1 MKKLLTKAETDRLTK
16 AWSSDLTLANLTVQA
31 KVFNPYGMGT
41 WYLLALNP
49 DGGDELFAIVDLMF
63 LEVGSVSLHELSG
76 VRVPP
81 FNMPLERDRYF
92 EPKKADELYRELSA
106 SRASG
111 TANFAAGGKI
121 ERVEGSGLTFNPNQV
136 FVGYSKVPASPSII
150 E

>member
-1 MKKLLTKAETDRLTK
+1 MKNLLTKAETEKLTK
-16 AWSSDLTLANLTVQA
+16 AWSSDLSLANLTVHA

-63 LEVGSVSLHELSG
+63 LEVGSVSLHELATL
-76 VRVPP
+76 RVAP

-92 EPKKADELYRELSA
+92 QPRKADELYRELSA

-111 TANFAAGGKI
+111 TANFASGGKI
-121 ERVEGSGLTFNPNQV
+121 NKVEPSGLTFNPNQV
-136 FVGYSKVPASPSII
+136 FVGYAKVPATPSII